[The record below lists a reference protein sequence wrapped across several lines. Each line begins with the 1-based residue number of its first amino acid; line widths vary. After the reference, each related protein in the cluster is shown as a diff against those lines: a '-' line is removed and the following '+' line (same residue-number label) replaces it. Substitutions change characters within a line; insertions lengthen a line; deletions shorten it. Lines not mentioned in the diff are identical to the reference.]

1 MLSKIQTSL
10 KVSSFNPKI
19 YGYCTKLLH
28 SFFKLF
34 GAKNCGT
41 NLDIDMSRKHLADQA
56 VHGARVTQHIEM
68 QFRKNDITRNKRVE
82 GIRQLVAGVG
92 QDSEVELKQNSNV
105 YKDRVKLK
113 SNTSRLHLVEYSDL
127 MIWICLF

>member
-1 MLSKIQTSL
+1 
-10 KVSSFNPKI
+10 
-19 YGYCTKLLH
+19 
-28 SFFKLF
+28 
-34 GAKNCGT
+34 
-41 NLDIDMSRKHLADQA
+41 MSRKHLADQA